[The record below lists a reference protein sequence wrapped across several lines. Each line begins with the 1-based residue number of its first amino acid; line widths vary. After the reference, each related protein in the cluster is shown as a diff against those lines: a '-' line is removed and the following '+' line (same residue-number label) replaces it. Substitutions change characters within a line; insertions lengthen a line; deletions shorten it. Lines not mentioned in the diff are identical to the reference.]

1 MKKAFNIILNTIL
14 VIIFSFGILVIFSF
28 LPITGNI
35 KLLSVLSG
43 SMEPKIHTGSLI
55 FIKPA
60 GEYNVGDVVT
70 RITEEKN
77 VTITHR
83 IIEKETVNGKTI
95 FNTKGDAN
103 NVADNEK
110 VYSEMI
116 IGKVMINIP
125 YLGYV
130 VNFAKTTQGMILII
144 IIPAVI
150 IVYEEI
156 LKIKKEILKAFRRKN
171 EGKEKKE
178 SVKELDEEQVNEVK
192 FEYSDKSPAEEKR
205 RIV

>member
-55 FIKPA
+55 FIKPE

-70 RITEEKN
+70 RITEEKDI
-77 VTITHR
+77 TITHR
-83 IIEKETVNGKTI
+83 IIKKEIIDGKMV
-95 FNTKGDAN
+95 FVTKGDAN
-103 NVADNEK
+103 NIADNEK
-110 VYSEMI
+110 IYSEMI

-125 YLGYV
+125 YLGYA

>member
-156 LKIKKEILKAFRRKN
+156 LLIVKEILNAFSR
-171 EGKEKKE
+171 
-178 SVKELDEEQVNEVK
+178 
-192 FEYSDKSPAEEKR
+192 
-205 RIV
+205 

>member
-55 FIKPA
+55 FIKPE

-70 RITEEKN
+70 RITDEKN

-83 IIEKETVNGKTI
+83 IIEKEIVEGKTI

-110 VYSEMI
+110 IYSEMI

-125 YLGYV
+125 YLGYA

-150 IVYEEI
+150 IVYEE
-156 LKIKKEILKAFRRKN
+156 LRKIKVEIVNVFKKRN
-171 EGKEKKE
+171 QKKE
-178 SVKELDEEQVNEVK
+178 PAEEQINEVK
-192 FEYSDKSPAEEKR
+192 FEYADKSPVERPVVRKR